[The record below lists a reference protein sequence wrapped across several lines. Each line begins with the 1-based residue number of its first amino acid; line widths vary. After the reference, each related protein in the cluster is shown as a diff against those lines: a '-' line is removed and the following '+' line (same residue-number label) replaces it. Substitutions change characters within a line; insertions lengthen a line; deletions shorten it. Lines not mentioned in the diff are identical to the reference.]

1 MPKSVALSPA
11 QAPFF
16 PKLLHVLAAFCLL
29 FSAATTAQVGIN
41 VNRISAEPTFDDFE
55 AMSPSTALARSMT
68 KVEDFT
74 QRLPDDGD
82 PASQRTEVYIG
93 YDQEQL
99 HAIFLAFDEN
109 PNQIRANLSSRENID
124 GDDIVEMVIDTFNDQ
139 RAAFAFP
146 LPLSACSGMR
156 AGQRARRCEPALIQ
170 HSKPCGKA
178 MAR

>member
-1 MPKSVALSPA
+1 MPKSRALHPA
-11 QAPFF
+11 RVSFF
-16 PKLLHVLAAFCLL
+16 PNFLQAFAAICIT
-29 FSAATTAQVGIN
+29 FSAFATAQVGID

-55 AMSPSTALARSMT
+55 SMSPSTALARSMT

-99 HAIFLAFDEN
+99 HAIFLAFDES

-139 RAAFAFP
+139 RAAFAF
-146 LPLSACSGMR
+146 R
-156 AGQRARRCEPALIQ
+156 
-170 HSKPCGKA
+170 
-178 MAR
+178 